1 MDDLKILGS
10 EEWCRFD
17 DLGIPA
23 IKARVDSGAKTS
35 SIQASKI
42 KVFNKGLEEWVRF
55 EVNPVQDNRSIS
67 ILCQAKLVDVRN
79 VKSSQGIAE
88 ERPVIRTS
96 VTIAGK
102 SYEIDLT
109 LANRDT
115 MEYRML
121 LGREA
126 MNDRFLVNP
135 SQSFIQGHIT
145 EEQLEQKYKPVSY
158 THLTL
163 PTILRV

>member
-115 MEYRML
+115 MEYRMQI
-121 LGREA
+121 GRA
-126 MNDRFLVNP
+126 HV
-135 SQSFIQGHIT
+135 
-145 EEQLEQKYKPVSY
+145 
-158 THLTL
+158 
-163 PTILRV
+163 

>member
-1 MDDLKILGS
+1 MSDFKILGS
-10 EEWCRFD
+10 EEWCQFD
-17 DLGIPA
+17 DLRIPA

-42 KVFNKGLEEWVRF
+42 KVFTKGLEEWVRF

-67 ILCQAKLVDVRN
+67 ILCQAKLVDVRH
-79 VKSSQGIAE
+79 VKSSQGISE
-88 ERPVIRTS
+88 ERPVIRTN
-96 VTIAGK
+96 VNING
-102 SYEIDLT
+102 EIFEIELT

-126 MNDRFLVNP
+126 INGRYLVDP
-135 SQSFIQGHIT
+135 SQSFIQGDIT
-145 EEQLEQKYKPVSY
+145 DDELEKKYQPY
-158 THLTL
+158 TTQIVRRL
-163 PTILRV
+163 

>member
-96 VTIAGK
+96 LNIAGK

-135 SQSFIQGHIT
+135 SESFIQGDI
-145 EEQLEQKYKPVSY
+145 
-158 THLTL
+158 
-163 PTILRV
+163 